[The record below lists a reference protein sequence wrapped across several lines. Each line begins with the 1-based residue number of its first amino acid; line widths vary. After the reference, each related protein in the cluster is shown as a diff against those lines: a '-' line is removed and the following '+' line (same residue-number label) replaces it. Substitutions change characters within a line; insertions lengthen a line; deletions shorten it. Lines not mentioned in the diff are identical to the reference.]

1 VTLSARWAAQADAW
15 AAWADGG
22 HEDDVLPL
30 FYGLLPDGARRALDV
45 GCGEGRVTRELRRR
59 CHEALG
65 IEVSARLV
73 ELARARDAEGDY
85 RVAAA
90 EQLPFAAASF
100 DLVVAFNVLMNVD
113 EPARAL
119 EEAARLLRPNGHLC
133 LSVVHPIASAGAW
146 EGDAYLI
153 QDYLVARPHDV
164 RVGEL
169 VFANMHYPL
178 ETWSRWL
185 EAAGF
190 VIEMMREV
198 PRAQLGGWERLPM
211 FLYLRALTR

>member
-1 VTLSARWAAQADAW
+1 MTLGARWAAQADAW

-59 CHEALG
+59 GHEALG
-65 IEVSARLV
+65 VDVSARLV

-113 EPARAL
+113 EPARAI
-119 EEAARLLRPNGHLC
+119 EEAARVLRPQGHLC

-146 EGDAYLI
+146 DGDAYVI
-153 QDYLVARPHDV
+153 HDYLVERPHDD
-164 RVGEL
+164 RVGGL
-169 VFANMHYPL
+169 VFANMHYAL

-185 EAAGF
+185 EAVGF
-190 VIEMMREV
+190 LIEVVREV
-198 PRAQLGGWERLPM
+198 PRAQLRGWERLPM
-211 FLYLRALTR
+211 FLYVRAAKR

>member
-1 VTLSARWAAQADAW
+1 MTSSARRATQADAW

-30 FYGLLPDGARRALDV
+30 FYRLLPDGARRALDV

-59 CHEALG
+59 GHEALG
-65 IEVSARLV
+65 VDVSAPLV

-113 EPARAL
+113 EPPRAI
-119 EEAARLLRPNGHLC
+119 EEAARVLGSGGRLC
-133 LSVVHPIASAGAW
+133 ASIVHPIASSGEW
-146 EGDAYLI
+146 QDDAFFVYE
-153 QDYLVARPHDV
+153 YLVERAHEQ
-164 RVGEL
+164 RVGDL
-169 VFANMHYPL
+169 VFANVHVPL
-178 ETWSRWL
+178 QKWFGWL
-185 EAAGF
+185 EDAAF
-190 VIEMMREV
+190 RVDSLRE
-198 PRAQLGGWERLPM
+198 PRRVDNRRWSRLPM
-211 FLYLRALTR
+211 FLFLRAVKR